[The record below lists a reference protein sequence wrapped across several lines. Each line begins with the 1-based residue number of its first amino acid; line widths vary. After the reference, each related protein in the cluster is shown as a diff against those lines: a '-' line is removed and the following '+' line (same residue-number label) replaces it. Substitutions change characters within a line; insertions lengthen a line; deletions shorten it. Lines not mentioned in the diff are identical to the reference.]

1 MIVDGVLH
9 REHCSPYYITG
20 PMGKPILM
28 LALLI
33 VFSD

>member
-20 PMGKPILM
+20 PMGKTILM
-28 LALLI
+28 IDLLI
-33 VFSD
+33 FFSD